1 MYILE
6 KLNFKISPGSM
17 SRDPPGVLY
26 RDIYFKDRS
35 SCVRACTN
43 PRNVTTFEATATTK
57 TFILVISWIHGNL
70 QNENYENRKVL
81 VTWNNMIYE
90 PTR

>member
-6 KLNFKISPGSM
+6 KLNFKISRGSM

-57 TFILVISWIHGNL
+57 RLFSSFRGYMVIYRMKIMRIERCWLPGI
-70 QNENYENRKVL
+70 
-81 VTWNNMIYE
+81 I
-90 PTR
+90 